1 VTVNHDRHGFWRN
14 LLPPLGVRLALLV
27 GGALARRFASIRT
40 CEYRESVAR
49 ETCPAMLM
57 IASSPDPGSA
67 SSVTSVW
74 RLLRQYRR
82 SALNSP

>member
-27 GGALARRFASIRT
+27 GGALAR
-40 CEYRESVAR
+40 

-57 IASSPDPGSA
+57 IASSPAPGSA